1 MCPILTDQPTFLS
14 TIYFL
19 PFLYITGGAGQYLGT
34 DSAAPDPNLSASAVN
49 GMVAMAN
56 ANRKLQ
62 VSTWNVA
69 AINNNPFEYWITY
82 DENPAYEKIM
92 TDIETFLEN
101 PGDQDVPV
109 SQVFTEEMFAEL
121 EKRMDSVGWDNVRSY
136 WDNDFKNRKI
146 IKDFMKVSE
155 FEEMDELFVFP
166 LLYISLFQL
175 ITNASTPYD
184 FHRPGST
191 VG

>member
-1 MCPILTDQPTFLS
+1 MCACEDLYDRQKCSYYLTGCCRFTLTSPVLIINHHCPHLS
-14 TIYFL
+14 SFFFK
-19 PFLYITGGAGQYLGT
+19 FLYITGGAGQYLGT
-34 DSAAPDPNLSASAVN
+34 DSASPDPNLSASAVN

-92 TDIETFLEN
+92 TDIEIFLEN

-109 SQVFTEEMFAEL
+109 SQVFTEDMFTEL

-146 IKDFMKVSE
+146 IKDFMKVSG
-155 FEEMDELFVFP
+155 FMKWM
-166 LLYISLFQL
+166 S
-175 ITNASTPYD
+175 
-184 FHRPGST
+184 
-191 VG
+191 

>member
-1 MCPILTDQPTFLS
+1 MFV
-14 TIYFL
+14 FL

-92 TDIETFLEN
+92 TDIESFLEN

-109 SQVFTEEMFAEL
+109 SQVFTEEMFTEL

-155 FEEMDELFVFP
+155 FEEMDELLV
-166 LLYISLFQL
+166 LFY
-175 ITNASTPYD
+175 S
-184 FHRPGST
+184 FK
-191 VG
+191 